1 MLGLNVDIGIET
13 EGTFSG
19 NHSFGFSN
27 MFFLEEELSIKVTNI
42 NWPQTP
48 IHLFCPML
56 PALCPKLPGLN
67 LDGIPLIRL
76 I

>member
-19 NHSFGFSN
+19 NYSFGFSN

-42 NWPQTP
+42 YCIQV
-48 IHLFCPML
+48 
-56 PALCPKLPGLN
+56 N
-67 LDGIPLIRL
+67 LEIKI
-76 I
+76 IK

>member
-1 MLGLNVDIGIET
+1 MFGLNVDIGIET

-42 NWPQTP
+42 NCIQV
-48 IHLFCPML
+48 
-56 PALCPKLPGLN
+56 N
-67 LDGIPLIRL
+67 LEIKIINLKIVRKNS
-76 I
+76 IKNSYHMN